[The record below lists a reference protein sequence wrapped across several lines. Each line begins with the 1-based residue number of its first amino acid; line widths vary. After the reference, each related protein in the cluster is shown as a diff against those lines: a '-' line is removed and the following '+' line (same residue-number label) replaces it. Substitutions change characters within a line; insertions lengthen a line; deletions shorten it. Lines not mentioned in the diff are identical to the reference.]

1 MRKVASLAISD
12 MISKNDK
19 LFDYI
24 IPDSMIPLVSVG
36 SFVLVGFGKS
46 NRRTK
51 AVVLSVFE
59 DNSERVLKPINAV
72 IDNSVTLNEEFVKI
86 IHYIKKRCFCSY
98 YEAAKL
104 VIPYGCN
111 YNLSETVTALSRESA
126 KAPMSPLEEEIYSF
140 IESKEKSVSV
150 KDIYDSFGDS
160 ARMVLGTL
168 KSKGF
173 LAVDVT
179 AKRNIKDLTVNLISL
194 AIDSDEL
201 SRLLNLK
208 STGAKQAEVMAFLHE
223 NGEMSA
229 KEVCYM
235 TGASA
240 QTVNSLIKKGII
252 NARIEEVYRL
262 PHIEATE
269 ERAEITLNAEQQ
281 RVFDEIAAADSFS
294 PFVLRGVTGSG
305 KTHVY
310 LKLCQKA
317 LSENKT
323 AIVLMPEIALTS
335 QIITRFYKLFGRSIA
350 ILHSGLSVGEKTDE
364 WRRLKNGE
372 AKIAIGTRSA
382 IFAPVEE
389 VGVIIIDEEQEHTY
403 KSEMTPKYSARDVAL
418 LRAKYNKCPVVYA
431 SATPSVATYSK
442 AKSGSY
448 KLLTMETRFNNDS
461 LPEVTVVD
469 MRKDV
474 TSGNTGIISNYLF
487 DEISKNLQ
495 KGEQTLLF
503 LNRRGYNWFISCRLC
518 GQTVTCPKCS
528 ISLTYHSENGRLMCH
543 HCGYSTDNTESCPSC
558 GEKSLKFFGTG
569 TQRVV
574 SELEVLFPEA
584 KIARL
589 DADTTV
595 KKNSHEE
602 ILSSFARHEA
612 DILVGTQMIA
622 KGLDFPDVTLAAVL
636 MADFSIY
643 ADDYKANEKTFQ
655 QITQVIGRAGRAE
668 KSGRAVVQTFSPE
681 NRVLSLAVAQDY
693 EAFYNEEIELR
704 KQLTY
709 PPYCDVCQIT
719 FESGIES
726 EALSAARETAA
737 ECVRLHNEN
746 YSNLPLIGLGPSPA
760 RVLKVNNSYKYKLL
774 LKCRINEEFYNFTTE
789 ILNFFY
795 SDKRFKKVNIS
806 VEYNPE
812 NIA

>member
-1 MRKVASLAISD
+1 MRRVASLAISD

-24 IPDSMIPLVSVG
+24 IPESLYPLVSVG
-36 SFVLVGFGKS
+36 SFVMVGFGKS

-51 AVVLSVFE
+51 AVVLAVYE
-59 DNSERVLKPINAV
+59 DDSERVLKQINAV
-72 IDNSVTLNEEFVKI
+72 IDNSVTLNAEFVKI
-86 IHYIKKRCFCSY
+86 IHYVKKRCFCSF

-111 YNLSETVTALSRESA
+111 YNLSETVIAHPKEAARA
-126 KAPMSPLEEEIYSF
+126 QMSPLEEEIYSYLS
-140 IESKEKSVSV
+140 SKEKAVSV
-150 KDIYDSFGDS
+150 KEIYDSFGDS

-168 KSKGF
+168 KSKGY
-173 LAVDVT
+173 LSVDVT
-179 AKRNIKDLTVNLISL
+179 AKRNIGDLTVNILSL
-194 AIDSDEL
+194 AIDDFEL
-201 SRLLNLK
+201 ARLLKLK
-208 STGAKQAEVMAFLHE
+208 TTGEKQAAVMIFLRE

-235 TGASA
+235 TGATSA
-240 QTVNSLIKKGII
+240 TVNSLIKKGII
-252 NARIEEVYRL
+252 ETRIEEVYRL

-269 ERAEITLNAEQQ
+269 EKAEIKLNADQQ
-281 RVFDEIAAADSFS
+281 RVFDEISSQEGFF

-310 LKLCQKA
+310 LKLCGKVI
-317 LSENKT
+317 SEDKT

-335 QIITRFYKLFGRSIA
+335 QIITRFYKLFGRKIA
-350 ILHSGLSVGEKTDE
+350 ILHSGLSIGEKTDE
-364 WRRLKNGE
+364 WKRLKNGE

-382 IFAPVEE
+382 IFAPVEN
-389 VGVIIIDEEQEHTY
+389 VGAIIIDEEQEHTY

-418 LRAKYNKCPVVYA
+418 LRAKFNNCPVIYA
-431 SATPSVATYSK
+431 SATPSVSTYSK
-442 AKSGSY
+442 AKGGNY
-448 KLLTMETRFNNDS
+448 RLLTMENRFNNDS

-469 MRKDV
+469 MRKEV
-474 TSGNTGIISNYLF
+474 TSGNTGIISTPLF
-487 DEISKNLQ
+487 DEISKNL
-495 KGEQTLLF
+495 KRGEQTLLF

-543 HCGYSTDNTESCPSC
+543 HCGYSTSNTESCPSC

-584 KIARL
+584 KIMRL

-595 KKNSHEE
+595 KKNSHDE

-643 ADDYKANEKTFQ
+643 ADDYKANEKTFA

-668 KSGRAVVQTFSPE
+668 KSGRAIVQTFSPE
-681 NRVLSLAVAQDY
+681 NRVLNLAITQDY

-709 PPYCDVCQIT
+709 PPYCDVCQLT
-719 FESGIES
+719 FESQIES
-726 EALSAARETAA
+726 AALNAAKETAN
-737 ECVRLHNEN
+737 ECVRLRNEK
-746 YSNLPLIGLGPSPA
+746 YLNLPLIGLGPSPA
-760 RVLKVNNSYKYKLL
+760 RVLKINNSYKYKLL
-774 LKCRINEEFYNFTTE
+774 LKCRINEEFYNFTE
-789 ILNFFY
+789 EVLNFFY
-795 SDKRFKKVNIS
+795 TNKQFKNVNIS